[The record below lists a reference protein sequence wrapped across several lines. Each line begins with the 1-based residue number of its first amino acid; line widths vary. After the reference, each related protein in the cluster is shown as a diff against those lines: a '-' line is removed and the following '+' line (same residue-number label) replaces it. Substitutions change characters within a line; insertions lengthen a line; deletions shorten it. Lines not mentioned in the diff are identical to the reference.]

1 MGQGDRHRAYAETG
15 GGVIPTRAAP
25 IRNPHGTR
33 GARDVATPALPF
45 ITLTAFTAHAAM
57 ERELVFVRCIDA
69 LKEGRSIVAINIDT
83 IEKAV
88 YSLKGAPLILPVKPS
103 L

>member
-1 MGQGDRHRAYAETG
+1 LTKLLEYFCPVFYCILMPLH
-15 GGVIPTRAAP
+15 
-25 IRNPHGTR
+25 N
-33 GARDVATPALPF
+33 
-45 ITLTAFTAHAAM
+45 LTAFAAHAAM
-57 ERELVFVRCIDA
+57 ERELFFVRRFDA
-69 LKEGRSIVAINIDT
+69 LKEGWSIVAINIDT

>member
-1 MGQGDRHRAYAETG
+1 
-15 GGVIPTRAAP
+15 
-25 IRNPHGTR
+25 
-33 GARDVATPALPF
+33 
-45 ITLTAFTAHAAM
+45 M